1 MGRSLSLGDLID
13 PADQPSGERLMREMF
28 EGKRDS
34 FQLDSKSLAAK
45 GQAMR
50 WTAWRVSGVDGEQ
63 DYALALAQQ
72 VQEDPEAQRRLRQAQ
87 RLETVGRLASGVA
100 HDFNNLLTGVLLYC
114 DLLLAGLEPGHR
126 ARKYAEEI
134 RSAGLQAI
142 GLVRQLL
149 AVSRPSNCEPRL
161 LSLNEIAE
169 GMRSLLVRLIGENI
183 ELKFRLD
190 PSLGLIR
197 MDHTGVRNGVPQR
210 EAVAAPGSAKCSL
223 FIARGAALDV
233 HIERA

>member
-50 WTAWRVSGVDGEQ
+50 WTAWRVSGVDGKQ

-134 RSAGLQAI
+134 RSAGLQAT

-190 PSLGLIR
+190 PNLGLIK
-197 MDHTGVRNGVPQR
+197 MDHTQAQQIPLNLV
-210 EAVAAPGSAKCSL
+210 L
-223 FIARGAALDV
+223 
-233 HIERA
+233 ERS